1 MRLKWLLVLENQL
14 QNSYFK
20 FHIEKSGAIAQ
31 ENGRGEAK
39 VSLSFRFTS
48 DASQLAPI
56 NDKCEICNLKSYEYV
71 VILMRLPCQKHL
83 AMLWV
88 FVYNTGYETDA

>member
-1 MRLKWLLVLENQL
+1 MRIKWLLVLENQL

-20 FHIEKSGAIAQ
+20 FHIEKSGTIAQ
-31 ENGRGEAK
+31 ENGRGEPKAW
-39 VSLSFRFTS
+39 LPLCFTS
-48 DASQLAPI
+48 AASRLVPI

-88 FVYNTGYETDA
+88 FVYNTGSETDA

>member
-1 MRLKWLLVLENQL
+1 MRIKWLLVLENQL
-14 QNSYFK
+14 PNSYFK